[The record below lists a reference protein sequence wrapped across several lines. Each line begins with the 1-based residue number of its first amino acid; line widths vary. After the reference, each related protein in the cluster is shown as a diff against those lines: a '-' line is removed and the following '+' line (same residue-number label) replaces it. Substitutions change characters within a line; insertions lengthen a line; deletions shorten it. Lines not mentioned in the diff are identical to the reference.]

1 MTKRFIIDPAFTELF
16 PEAVIGLVIA
26 RGIDNRKGAFD
37 YAPMLAEAAA
47 QARAHLTEAEFSA
60 NPVVATWRE
69 AFKRFKTKKGVRASI
84 EALLKRVSNGNPVGS
99 INPLVDLY
107 NVISMKHALPCG
119 GETLAALEGDLRLTV
134 ASGGEPFFPLG
145 AEADEPALPGE
156 VIYRDD
162 AGAVCRCFNW
172 REAQRTMLT
181 EETTDAVLV
190 LELTDPS
197 RLADLEAALAE
208 LAGLIREFLG
218 GAAEI
223 RVLHGS
229 GSAPLVP

>member
-1 MTKRFIIDPAFTELF
+1 MTKRFIIDPAFTEIF

-26 RGIDNRKGAFD
+26 RGIDNRKSAFD
-37 YAPMLAEAAA
+37 FAPMLAEAAA
-47 QARAHLTEAEFSA
+47 QAHVHLTEAEFSA
-60 NPVVATWRE
+60 NPVIATWRE
-69 AFKRFKTKKGVRASI
+69 AFKRFKTRKGVRSSI

-107 NVISMKHALPCG
+107 NVISMRHALPCG

-134 ASGGEPFFPLG
+134 AAGGESFFPLG
-145 AEADEPALPGE
+145 AETDEPALPGE

-190 LELTDPS
+190 LELTAPS
-197 RLADLEAALAE
+197 RLADLEAALAD
-208 LAGLIREFLG
+208 LADLIRRHLG
-218 GAAEI
+218 GAVHVQLVRGEDHA
-223 RVLHGS
+223 V
-229 GSAPLVP
+229 LVP

>member
-1 MTKRFIIDPAFTELF
+1 MTKHFVIDPTFTEIF

-26 RGIDNRKGAFD
+26 RGIDNRRGAFD
-37 YAPMLAEAAA
+37 YAPMLAEAAT
-47 QARAHLTEAEFSA
+47 QARGHLAAAEFSA
-60 NPVVATWRE
+60 NPVIAAWRE
-69 AFKRFKTKKGVRASI
+69 AFKRFKTKKGVRSSI

-119 GETLAALEGDLRLTV
+119 GENLQALAGDLRLTV
-134 ASGGEPFFPLG
+134 ASGGEAFFPLG
-145 AEADEPALPGE
+145 AEADEPALAGE

-190 LELTDPS
+190 LELTEPS
-197 RLADLEAALAE
+197 RLADLEAALTE
-208 LAGLIREFLG
+208 LAGLIRGHLG
-218 GAAEI
+218 GTTDLQ
-223 RVLHGS
+223 VLRGS
-229 GSAPLVP
+229 GRAVLLT